1 MVLSE
6 NMVENL
12 YAIEE
17 VEPQQASIIMNLP
30 LNELGNSLIDV
41 YYGTSN
47 LEARKLIT
55 DFMNEAGIEWMR
67 KLLTRDTSP
76 VETSKAEAVS
86 VYDSTLLVAANDDQ
100 FYAAG

>member
-1 MVLSE
+1 MILSE
-6 NMVENL
+6 NMVDNL

-17 VEPQQASIIMNLP
+17 VEPQRVSTIMNQP
-30 LNELGNSLIDV
+30 LNELGNSLIEF
-41 YYGTSN
+41 YYATSN

-76 VETSKAEAVS
+76 VETRKDIASTN
-86 VYDSTLLVAANDDQ
+86 DFTLLAAANDDQ
-100 FYAAG
+100 FFIAG

>member
-1 MVLSE
+1 MILSE
-6 NMVENL
+6 SMVENL

-17 VEPQQASIIMNLP
+17 FEPKQVSPIIDLP
-30 LNELGNSLIDV
+30 LSELGNSLIDV

-55 DFMNEAGIEWMR
+55 DFMNEAGVEWMR

-76 VETSKAEAVS
+76 VES
-86 VYDSTLLVAANDDQ
+86 STQRVTPLSNFASLVAANDDH
-100 FYAAG
+100 FSVAG

>member
-1 MVLSE
+1 MRTMKLSE
-6 NMVENL
+6 NMIENL

-17 VEPQQASIIMNLP
+17 VEPQQVSTIMNLP
-30 LNELGNSLIDV
+30 LNELCNSLIDV

-55 DFMNEAGIEWMR
+55 SFMNEAGIEWMR

-76 VETSKAEAVS
+76 VK
-86 VYDSTLLVAANDDQ
+86 N
-100 FYAAG
+100 